1 VTLTFRKALIGF
13 TSALLA
19 AAALLFVSAWLV
31 GSQLIAPQNHG
42 VTRPLGFDATPVSI
56 PAPGHTVA
64 GWWTNTG
71 GNLSVVLLLPA
82 VRADR
87 TSMVSRAQLLRAHG
101 FSTLLI
107 DLQGQ
112 GETPG
117 TAITFGLRESA
128 DVVAAIAWIKK
139 EAPGRRVGVLG
150 CSQCGAAALLAPQP
164 LGIDAIVLEEVYP
177 RIGQALE
184 NRLRLRVGPLAPML
198 THLFLWQ
205 LKARLHIAA
214 SDLEPIRSIGHLGS
228 PVLIAAGS
236 QDQHTTLSES
246 QQLFDAASNPKILWT
261 VAGAKHQDLLN
272 YDKAQ
277 YESHV
282 VRFLIDNLRTTP
294 QFGAHRLSKAEV
306 EQLIGDTLKAKKS
319 LVFGPNQGVFHCCD
333 RGEPYLEFRPEHTLL
348 LYGDGYV
355 GWLVPIGYD
364 VAADGKIIFKFPTAE
379 NEPDVYK
386 AKDLHDAYAFRFG
399 PSVYLVKDSD
409 PTPDLGFEDG
419 SRWPYKMLDVE
430 KANYWHELF
439 SR

>member
-1 VTLTFRKALIGF
+1 
-13 TSALLA
+13 
-19 AAALLFVSAWLV
+19 
-31 GSQLIAPQNHG
+31 
-42 VTRPLGFDATPVSI
+42 
-56 PAPGHTVA
+56 
-64 GWWTNTG
+64 
-71 GNLSVVLLLPA
+71 
-82 VRADR
+82 
-87 TSMVSRAQLLRAHG
+87 MVSRAQLLRAHG

-112 GETPG
+112 GETSG

-128 DVVAAIAWIKK
+128 DVVAALAWIKK

-150 CSQCGAAALLAPQP
+150 CSQGGAAALLAPQP
-164 LGIDAIVLEEVYP
+164 LGVEAVVLEEVYT

-198 THLFLWQ
+198 THLFVWQ
-205 LKARLHIAA
+205 LKTRLNIAA
-214 SDLEPIRSIGHLGS
+214 SELEPIRSIDKLAS

-236 QDQHTTLSES
+236 ADQHTTLSES
-246 QQLFDAASNPKILWT
+246 VQLFDAASNPKILWT
-261 VAGAKHQDLLN
+261 SAGAKHQDLLN

-294 QFGAHRLSKAEV
+294 QFGAHRLSEAEV
-306 EQLIGDTLKAKKS
+306 EQLIVDSLKAKKP

-333 RGEPYLEFRPEHTLL
+333 LGEPYLEFRAEHTLL
-348 LYGDGYV
+348 LFGDGYV
-355 GWLVPIGYD
+355 GWQVPIQYD
-364 VAADGKIIFKFPTAE
+364 IAPDGKIILKFPTDE
-379 NEPDVYK
+379 NEADVGK
-386 AKDLHDAYAFRFG
+386 AKDLHDAYAFRYR

-419 SRWPYKMLDVE
+419 ARWPYKMLDADR
-430 KANYWHELF
+430 ANYWHELF